1 MTLKIFQLLEQL
13 DRRSSLTHHH
23 FMQLIFTSISFPV
36 LKSLERFEVNTSTP
50 LNVTLEPIQTIS
62 KYMSLVGNVTA

>member
-1 MTLKIFQLLEQL
+1 
-13 DRRSSLTHHH
+13 
-23 FMQLIFTSISFPV
+23 MQLIFTSISFPV